1 MVKPK
6 VVMGGIIGYSG
17 GVGFKVVFP
26 DKEMAQKYKSMMAW
40 ILQDD
45 KLNVTI
51 KRGYHDTKEMK

>member
-26 DKEMAQKYKSMMAW
+26 DKEMAQK
-40 ILQDD
+40 
-45 KLNVTI
+45 
-51 KRGYHDTKEMK
+51 